1 MTYHFCLF
9 QVKFSV
15 LLSYIKAVGPCAT
28 VFTIIF
34 LILME
39 SCTVGTGVW
48 LAYWSSANVTTDQQ
62 RNMYIGIYGGI
73 ALGQGVSSFLLSI
86 CTTLGS
92 MVASRRLHH
101 RLLINIMHSP
111 MSFFD
116 TTPLGRIVNRFS
128 KDLYIVDDTIPRD
141 ITNFLWCIIDVIGN
155 IVAISYATPLFL
167 VVIPVLGLFYLY
179 IQVSET
185 TTRGVQLSNASAKT
199 ERENNRPRHREPLDG
214 SRDQFLL
221 VKDTLARNSNK
232 HSSKNNSCTVI
243 AKLNFTHYIHI
254 NLTSKPAKFQRNHM

>member
-1 MTYHFCLF
+1 MYHKWPMIVCLF

-15 LLSYIKAVGPCAT
+15 LLSYIKSVGPCAT
-28 VFTIIF
+28 FFTIIF

-62 RNMYIGIYGGI
+62 RNIYIGIYGGI
-73 ALGQGVSSFLLSI
+73 ALGQGVFTFLLSI

-101 RLLINIMHSP
+101 RLLVNIMHSP

-128 KDLYIVDDTIPRD
+128 KDLYIVDDTIPRC
-141 ITNFLWCIIDVIGN
+141 ITDFLWCTIDVIGN

-185 TTRGVQLSNASAKT
+185 TVGL
-199 ERENNRPRHREPLDG
+199 
-214 SRDQFLL
+214 
-221 VKDTLARNSNK
+221 
-232 HSSKNNSCTVI
+232 
-243 AKLNFTHYIHI
+243 
-254 NLTSKPAKFQRNHM
+254 

>member
-1 MTYHFCLF
+1 MTKSLSFCLF

-15 LLSYIKAVGPCAT
+15 LLSYIKSVGPCAT

-48 LAYWSSANVTTDQQ
+48 LAYWSSANVTTDEQ

-73 ALGQGVSSFLLSI
+73 ALGQGLFTFLLSI
-86 CTTLGS
+86 CITLGS

-101 RLLINIMHSP
+101 RLLVNIMHSP

-128 KDLYIVDDTIPRD
+128 KDLYIVDDTIPRC
-141 ITNFLWCIIDVIGN
+141 ITDFLWCVLDVIGN

-167 VVIPVLGLFYLY
+167 VVIPVLGLLYLY

-185 TTRGVQLSNASAKT
+185 TAGL
-199 ERENNRPRHREPLDG
+199 
-214 SRDQFLL
+214 
-221 VKDTLARNSNK
+221 
-232 HSSKNNSCTVI
+232 
-243 AKLNFTHYIHI
+243 
-254 NLTSKPAKFQRNHM
+254 

>member
-1 MTYHFCLF
+1 MYHQMTKFFCFF

-15 LLSYIKAVGPCAT
+15 LLSYIKSVGPCAT
-28 VFTIIF
+28 FFTIIF

-62 RNMYIGIYGGI
+62 RDIYIGIYGGI
-73 ALGQGVSSFLLSI
+73 ALGQGLFTFLLSI
-86 CTTLGS
+86 CITLGS

-101 RLLINIMHSP
+101 RLLVNIMHSP

-128 KDLYIVDDTIPRD
+128 KDLYIVDDTVPRC
-141 ITNFLWCIIDVIGN
+141 ITNFLLCLLDVIGN

-167 VVIPVLGLFYLY
+167 AVIPVLGLFYLY
-179 IQVSET
+179 IQVSEAT
-185 TTRGVQLSNASAKT
+185 TGGLFSVES
-199 ERENNRPRHREPLDG
+199 RHFG
-214 SRDQFLL
+214 
-221 VKDTLARNSNK
+221 LARVAKSVRGK
-232 HSSKNNSCTVI
+232 RKPISVAASKG
-243 AKLNFTHYIHI
+243 L
-254 NLTSKPAKFQRNHM
+254 